1 MKRIIYLMILIAIGA
16 YVSSC
21 ETDQDG
27 GSVLTKTSYSLKSDS
42 STSIEGNIPS
52 SAVWDSQNEFV
63 ATAIGRNLSSHFVGS
78 TYLQWNGNT
87 IKVDVKPRYNLYDEP
102 DMSWGTS
109 LNTIISRYGTPDK
122 ESGNMILYETGNK
135 AVPYELYQ
143 FRNNSLIACGV
154 VAHLEYGSSLVDF
167 LGERDLFYSVDTYNY
182 TADFAHCYGK
192 KNDPQIDYVGQM
204 AFSSS
209 IGGIAVVYVG
219 GNTSR
224 SENGATIVESF
235 ANNLE
240 GLI

>member
-1 MKRIIYLMILIAIGA
+1 MKRIIYLMILIVIGA

-21 ETDQDG
+21 EMDQDG
-27 GSVLTKTSYSLKSDS
+27 GNVLTKTSYSLKSDS

-63 ATAIGRNLSSHFVGS
+63 ATAAGCNLSSHFVGS
-78 TYLQWNGNT
+78 TYLQWNGNN

-102 DMSWGTS
+102 DMSWGSS
-109 LNTIISRYGTPDK
+109 LNTIISRYGTPDN

-143 FRNNSLIACGV
+143 FSNNSLVACGV
-154 VAHLEYGSSLVDF
+154 VVHLEYGSSLVDF
-167 LGERDLFYSVDTYNY
+167 IGERCLFYSVDSYNY

-192 KNDPQIDYVGQM
+192 IDNPQIDYIGQM

-209 IGGIAVVYVG
+209 IGGILVIYVG

-224 SENGATIVESF
+224 SENSATIVESF

-240 GLI
+240 SLI

>member
-27 GSVLTKTSYSLKSDS
+27 GNVLTKTSYSLKSDS

-63 ATAIGRNLSSHFVGS
+63 ATAAGCNLSSHFVGS

-109 LNTIISRYGTPDK
+109 LNTIISRYGAPDK

-143 FRNNSLIACGV
+143 FSNNSLIACGV
-154 VAHLEYGSSLVDF
+154 VVHLEYGSSLVDF
-167 LGERDLFYSVDTYNY
+167 LGERYLFYSVDIDNY
-182 TADFAHCYGK
+182 TADFAHCSGK
-192 KNDPQIDYVGQM
+192 KNDPQIDYAGQM

-219 GNTSR
+219 VNTSR
-224 SENGATIVESF
+224 SENSATIVESF

-240 GLI
+240 SLI

>member
-21 ETDQDG
+21 EVDQDG

-63 ATAIGRNLSSHFVGS
+63 ATAIGCNLSSHFVGS

-143 FRNNSLIACGV
+143 FSNNSLIACGV

-167 LGERDLFYSVDTYNY
+167 LGERYLFYSVDTYNY

-209 IGGIAVVYVG
+209 IGGIVVVYAG

-224 SENGATIVESF
+224 SENSATIVESF

-240 GLI
+240 SLI

>member
-1 MKRIIYLMILIAIGA
+1 MKRVIYLMILIVMGA

-21 ETDQDG
+21 EKTHDG

-42 STSIEGNIPS
+42 STGIDGNVPS
-52 SAVWDSQNEFV
+52 SAVWDSQNEYV
-63 ATAIGRNLSSHFVGS
+63 ATAIGRNLSSHFIGS

-109 LNTIISRYGTPDK
+109 LNTIISRYGAPDK

-143 FRNNSLIACGV
+143 FSNNSLTACGV

-167 LGERDLFYSVDTYNY
+167 LGERYLFYSVDTYNY

-192 KNDPQIDYVGQM
+192 KNNPQIDYVGQM

-209 IGGIAVVYVG
+209 IGGIVVVYVG

-224 SENGATIVESF
+224 SENSATIVESF

-240 GLI
+240 SLI

>member
-21 ETDQDG
+21 ETNQDG
-27 GSVLTKTSYSLKSDS
+27 GNVLTKTSYSLKSDS

-63 ATAIGRNLSSHFVGS
+63 ATAAGCNLSSHFVGS
-78 TYLQWNGNT
+78 TYLQWNGNN
-87 IKVDVKPRYNLYDEP
+87 IRVDVKPRYNLYDEP
-102 DMSWGTS
+102 DMSWGSS
-109 LNTIISRYGTPDK
+109 LNTIISRYGTPDN

-143 FRNNSLIACGV
+143 FDNNSLCSCGV
-154 VAHLEYGSSLVDF
+154 VVHLEYGSSLVDF
-167 LGERDLFYSVDTYNY
+167 LGERYLFYSVDSYNY

-192 KNDPQIDYVGQM
+192 IDNPQIDYIGQM

-209 IGGIAVVYVG
+209 IGGIVVVYVG
-219 GNTSR
+219 GNSSR
-224 SENGATIVESF
+224 SENSATIVESF

-240 GLI
+240 SLI